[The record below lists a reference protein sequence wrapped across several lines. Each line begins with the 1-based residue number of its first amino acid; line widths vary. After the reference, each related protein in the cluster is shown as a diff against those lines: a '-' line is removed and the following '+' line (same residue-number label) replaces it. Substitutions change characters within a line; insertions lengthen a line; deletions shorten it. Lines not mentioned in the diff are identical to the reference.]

1 MNEVFFGL
9 SVIIAIGTAVA
20 MFMRSIG
27 QPLIIGH
34 IITGIIVG
42 PAFLQIS
49 SSPDTLT
56 FFGEI
61 GIAFLLFII
70 GLGMNP
76 RVIGEV
82 GRASFIVATV
92 QIATI
97 TTIGWFVC
105 TALGLSSTEALVVGL
120 GLSVNSTIVA
130 LKLLSDH
137 KEQGRL
143 YGKLTI
149 GILLVEDIAAA
160 IALIVIASAKDGEWL
175 ALGSLVSLVFKGAL
189 IGGAMYWISRYVL
202 PKFQKLIAGEQ
213 ETLFLFAIA
222 WGLGGAALLA
232 KAGFSLEIGALAAGV
247 FLASRPYAQEIAAR
261 LRPLRDFFVIIFFIA
276 LGTVVSFAN
285 ISEYFWIIVASVFIV
300 VAVKPLILLTAIG
313 ALGYTKRTSFKASI
327 ALTNVSEFSIIFAI
341 LAVSQGLIDQTI
353 VSLLTI
359 IALSSIAISTYLV
372 TFGDQLYAR
381 LAGYLNLF
389 ERRKAQADVKPEVN
403 YELVLF
409 GYQRGGHEFVSLFRK
424 MHKKYVVIDYDPEI
438 IDILITRKINH
449 LYGDATDVELLEEA
463 GVERARLIVSTIPDF
478 QVNSFLLDYLERKNP
493 RAVVILHSDDPLE
506 AAKYYEAGA
515 SYVVLP
521 HYIGSE
527 KVSEFIGKSG
537 LTKGAFN
544 KQRKRHLD
552 YLEKH
557 YGALEKL
564 SEIHKK
570 KIGHAIVSGMAK
582 LTSSKNA

>member
-1 MNEVFFGL
+1 MDEVFFGL
-9 SVIIAIGTAVA
+9 SLIIAIGTAVA

-42 PAFLQIS
+42 PALLQIS
-49 SSPDTLT
+49 NAPDTLT

-76 RVIGEV
+76 RVVAEV

-97 TTIGWFVC
+97 TAIGWFIC
-105 TALGLSSTEALVVGL
+105 TALGLSSTEALIVAL

-130 LKLLSDH
+130 LKLLSDR

-160 IALIVIASAKDGEWL
+160 IALIVIASAKDGQWL
-175 ALGSLVSLVFKGAL
+175 ELNNLGALAFKGL
-189 IGGAMYWISRYVL
+189 VVGSAMYWISRHVL

-213 ETLFLFAIA
+213 ELLFLFAIA
-222 WGLGGAALLA
+222 WGLGGASLLA

-247 FLASRPYAQEIAAR
+247 FLASMPYAQEIAAR
-261 LRPLRDFFVIIFFIA
+261 LRPLRDFFVIIFFIT
-276 LGTVVSFAN
+276 LGTKVSFSYF
-285 ISEYFWIIVASVFIV
+285 SEYFWVMLAAVFTV
-300 VAVKPLILLTAIG
+300 VAIKPLILLTTLG
-313 ALGYTKRTSFKASI
+313 VLGYTKRTSFKTSL

-341 LAVSQGLIDQTI
+341 LAVSQGLIDQPI

-359 IALSSIAISTYLV
+359 IALISIAVSTYLV
-372 TFGDQLYAR
+372 TFGDRLYVYASN
-381 LAGYLNLF
+381 YLNMF
-389 ERRKAQADVKPEVN
+389 ERRKAQGDVKPDIN

-409 GYQRGGHEFVSLFRK
+409 GYQRGGHEFVSLFKKLR
-424 MHKKYVVIDYDPEI
+424 KKYVVIDYDPEI
-438 IDILITRKINH
+438 IDILIHRKINY

-463 GVERARLIVSTIPDF
+463 GVERARLVVSTIPDF
-478 QVNSFLLDYLERKNP
+478 QVNAYLLDHLKHKNP
-493 RAVVILHSDDPLE
+493 RAVVIVHADDPLE
-506 AAKYYEAGA
+506 AAKYYQAGA

-537 LTKGAFN
+537 LAKSAFT
-544 KQRKRHLD
+544 KQRQRHLD

-564 SEIHKK
+564 NEVHKK
-570 KIGHAIVSGMAK
+570 KLGHAIVSGMAA
-582 LTSSKNA
+582 LTKTKT

>member
-1 MNEVFFGL
+1 MDNIFYGL
-9 SVIIAIGTAVA
+9 SLIIAIGMAVA

-34 IITGIIVG
+34 IVTGIIVG
-42 PAFLQIS
+42 PALLQIS
-49 SSPDTLT
+49 NSPDTLT

-76 RVIGEV
+76 RVVKEV
-82 GRASFIVATV
+82 GRASFIVAAV
-92 QIATI
+92 QIISI
-97 TTIGWFVC
+97 TTVGWVVC
-105 TALGLSSTEALVVGL
+105 TALGLSGTEALIIAL
-120 GLSVNSTIVA
+120 GLSINSTIVA
-130 LKLLSDH
+130 LKLLSDR

-160 IALIVIASAKDGEWL
+160 IALIIIASAKDGQWL
-175 ALGSLVSLVFKGAL
+175 ALGNLTSLAIKGLL
-189 IGGAMYWISRYVL
+189 IGSAMYWISRHVL

-213 ETLFLFAIA
+213 ELLFLFAIA

-247 FLASRPYAQEIAAR
+247 FLASMPYAQEIAAR

-276 LGTVVSFAN
+276 LGTEVSFAAF
-285 ISEYFWIIVASVFIV
+285 STYFWVVAAAVLIV
-300 VAVKPLILLTAIG
+300 VIIKPLILLTTLG
-313 ALGYTKRTSFKASI
+313 VLGYTKRTSFKTSL
-327 ALTNVSEFSIIFAI
+327 ALTNVSEFSVIFAM
-341 LAVSQGLIDQTI
+341 LAVSQGLIDQPI

-359 IALSSIAISTYLV
+359 IALISIATSTYLV
-372 TFGDQLYAR
+372 TFSDKLFGYASK
-381 LAGYLNLF
+381 YLNIF
-389 ERRKAQADVKPEVN
+389 ERRRAQGDVRPEIN

-409 GYQRGGHEFVSLFRK
+409 GYQRGGHEFISLFK
-424 MHKKYVVIDYDPEI
+424 KLHKKYVVIDYDPEI
-438 IDILITRKINH
+438 IDVLIHRKINY

-463 GVERARLIVSTIPDF
+463 GVERALLVVSTIPDF
-478 QVNSFLLDYLERKNP
+478 QVNDFLLGYLRHKNP
-493 RAVVILHSDDPLE
+493 RAVVILHADDPLE
-506 AAKYYEAGA
+506 AAKYYKAGA

-527 KVSEFIGKSG
+527 KVSEFISKSG
-537 LTKGAFN
+537 LNKSAFR
-544 KQRKRHLD
+544 KQRESHLK

-557 YGALEKL
+557 YGSLEKL
-564 SEIHKK
+564 KQLHNRKLGQTIIKS
-570 KIGHAIVSGMAK
+570 MAN
-582 LTSSKNA
+582 LTKTKA

>member
-9 SVIIAIGTAVA
+9 SLIIAIGTAVA
-20 MFMRSIG
+20 MFMRAIG

-42 PAFLQIS
+42 PALLQIS
-49 SSPDTLT
+49 NAPDTLT

-82 GRASFIVATV
+82 GRAAAIVATV
-92 QIATI
+92 QIAVV

-105 TALGLSSTEALVVGL
+105 TALGLSSTEALIVAL

-175 ALGSLVSLVFKGAL
+175 AVDNL
-189 IGGAMYWISRYVL
+189 IGLALKGVLIGSAMYWVSRYIL

-213 ETLFLFAIA
+213 EVLFLFAIA
-222 WGLGGAALLA
+222 WGLGGASLLA
-232 KAGFSLEIGALAAGV
+232 KAGFNLEIGALAAGV

-276 LGTVVSFAN
+276 LGTEVSFAN
-285 ISEYFWIIVASVFIV
+285 FGTYFWLILSAVTVLV
-300 VAVKPLILLTAIG
+300 VIKPLVLLTTIG
-313 ALGYTKRTSFKASI
+313 ALGYTKRTSFKTSI
-327 ALTNVSEFSIIFAI
+327 ALTNVSEFSIVFAI

-359 IALSSIAISTYLV
+359 IALISIAFSTYLV
-372 TFGDQLYAR
+372 TFGDKLY
-381 LAGYLNLF
+381 GYVSDYLNLF
-389 ERRKAQADVKPEVN
+389 ERRKARGDVRPEVN

-409 GYQRGGHEFVSLFRK
+409 GYQRGGHEFVNLFKRL
-424 MHKKYVVIDYDPEI
+424 HKKYVVIDYDPEI
-438 IDILITRKINH
+438 IDILIHRKINH

-463 GVERARLIVSTIPDF
+463 GVERARLVVSTIPDF

-493 RAVVILHSDDPLE
+493 RAVIILHSDDPLE
-506 AAKYYEAGA
+506 AAKYYQAGA

-527 KVSEFIGKSG
+527 QISTFIAKSG
-537 LTKGAFN
+537 MSKSAFH

-564 SEIHKK
+564 SEAQNKK
-570 KIGHAIVSGMAK
+570 LGHAIVSGMASLAK
-582 LTSSKNA
+582 PKS

>member
-9 SVIIAIGTAVA
+9 SLIIAIGTAVA

-42 PAFLQIS
+42 PALLQIS
-49 SSPDTLT
+49 NTPDTLT

-76 RVIGEV
+76 RVVAEV

-92 QIATI
+92 QITTI
-97 TTIGWFVC
+97 TTVGWFVA
-105 TALGLSSTEALVVGL
+105 TALGLSSAEALIVAL

-143 YGKLTI
+143 HGKLTI
-149 GILLVEDIAAA
+149 GILLVEDIVAA
-160 IALIVIASAKDGEWL
+160 IALIVIASVKDGEWL
-175 ALGSLVSLVFKGAL
+175 ALGNLTSLVLKGVL
-189 IGGAMYWISRYVL
+189 IGAGMYWISRYVL

-247 FLASRPYAQEIAAR
+247 FLASRPYAQEVAAR

-276 LGTVVSFAN
+276 LGTEVSFAN
-285 ISEYFWIIVASVFIV
+285 FGEYFWLILTAVLVV
-300 VAVKPLILLTAIG
+300 VAIKPLILLTTIG
-313 ALGYTKRTSFKASI
+313 ALGYTKRTSFKTSI

-341 LAVSQGLIDQTI
+341 LAVSQGLIDQPI

-359 IALSSIAISTYLV
+359 IALISIAVSTYLV
-372 TFGDQLYAR
+372 TFGDRLYAY
-381 LAGYLNLF
+381 ASNYLNMF
-389 ERRKAQADVKPEVN
+389 ERRKAQGDVGPDVN

-409 GYQRGGHEFVSLFRK
+409 GYQRGGHEFVSLFKKLR
-424 MHKKYVVIDYDPEI
+424 KKYVVIDYDPEI
-438 IDILITRKINH
+438 IDILINRKINY

-463 GVERARLIVSTIPDF
+463 GVEQARLVVSTIPDF
-478 QVNSFLLDYLERKNP
+478 QVNAYLLDHLKHKNP
-493 RAVVILHSDDPLE
+493 RAVIIVHADDPLE
-506 AAKYYEAGA
+506 AAKYYQAGA

-537 LTKGAFN
+537 LAKSAFT
-544 KQRKRHLD
+544 KQRQRHLD

-564 SEIHKK
+564 NEVHKK
-570 KIGHAIVSGMAK
+570 KLGHAIVSGMAA
-582 LTSSKNA
+582 LTKTKA

>member
-1 MNEVFFGL
+1 M
-9 SVIIAIGTAVA
+9 
-20 MFMRSIG
+20 
-27 QPLIIGH
+27 
-34 IITGIIVG
+34 
-42 PAFLQIS
+42 
-49 SSPDTLT
+49 
-56 FFGEI
+56 
-61 GIAFLLFII
+61 LFII

-76 RVIGEV
+76 RVVAEV

-92 QIATI
+92 QITTI
-97 TTIGWFVC
+97 TTVGWFVA
-105 TALGLSSTEALVVGL
+105 TALGLSSAEALIVAL

-143 YGKLTI
+143 HGKLTI
-149 GILLVEDIAAA
+149 GILLVEDIVAA
-160 IALIVIASAKDGEWL
+160 IALIVIASVKDGEWL
-175 ALGSLVSLVFKGAL
+175 ALGNLTSLVLKGVL
-189 IGGAMYWISRYVL
+189 IGAGMYWISRYVL

-247 FLASRPYAQEIAAR
+247 FLASRPYAQEVAAR

-276 LGTVVSFAN
+276 LGTEVSFAN
-285 ISEYFWIIVASVFIV
+285 FGEYFWLILTAVLVV
-300 VAVKPLILLTAIG
+300 VAIKPLILLTTIG
-313 ALGYTKRTSFKASI
+313 ALGYTKRTSFKTSI

-341 LAVSQGLIDQTI
+341 LAVSQGLIDQPI

-359 IALSSIAISTYLV
+359 IALISIAVSTYLV
-372 TFGDQLYAR
+372 TFGDRLYAY
-381 LAGYLNLF
+381 ASNYLNMF
-389 ERRKAQADVKPEVN
+389 ERRKAQGDVGPDVN

-409 GYQRGGHEFVSLFRK
+409 GYQRGGHEFVSLFKKLR
-424 MHKKYVVIDYDPEI
+424 KKYVVIDYDPEI
-438 IDILITRKINH
+438 IDILINRKINY

-463 GVERARLIVSTIPDF
+463 GVEQARLVVSTIPDF
-478 QVNSFLLDYLERKNP
+478 QVNAYLLDHLKHKNP
-493 RAVVILHSDDPLE
+493 RAVIIVHADDPLE
-506 AAKYYEAGA
+506 AAKYYQAGA

-537 LTKGAFN
+537 LAKSAFT
-544 KQRKRHLD
+544 KQRQRHLD

-564 SEIHKK
+564 NEVHKK
-570 KIGHAIVSGMAK
+570 KLGHAIVSGMAA
-582 LTSSKNA
+582 LTKTKA

>member
-9 SVIIAIGTAVA
+9 SLIIAIGTAVA

-42 PAFLQIS
+42 PALLQIS
-49 SSPDTLT
+49 NAPDTLT

-76 RVIGEV
+76 RVVAEV

-92 QIATI
+92 QITTI
-97 TTIGWFVC
+97 TTVGWFVA
-105 TALGLSSTEALVVGL
+105 TALGLSSAEALIVAL

-143 YGKLTI
+143 HGKLTI
-149 GILLVEDIAAA
+149 GILLVEDIVAA
-160 IALIVIASAKDGEWL
+160 IALIVIASVKDGEWL
-175 ALGSLVSLVFKGAL
+175 ALGNLTSLVLKGVL
-189 IGGAMYWISRYVL
+189 IGAGMYWISRYVL

-247 FLASRPYAQEIAAR
+247 FLASRPYAQEVAAR

-276 LGTVVSFAN
+276 LGTEVSFAN
-285 ISEYFWIIVASVFIV
+285 FGEYFWLILTAVLVV
-300 VAVKPLILLTAIG
+300 VAIKPLILLTTIG
-313 ALGYTKRTSFKASI
+313 ALGYTKRTSFKTSI

-341 LAVSQGLIDQTI
+341 LAVSQGLIDQPI

-359 IALSSIAISTYLV
+359 IALISIAVSTYLV
-372 TFGDQLYAR
+372 TFGDRLYAY
-381 LAGYLNLF
+381 ASNYLNMF
-389 ERRKAQADVKPEVN
+389 ERRKAQGDVGPDVN

-409 GYQRGGHEFVSLFRK
+409 GYQRGGHEFVSLFKKLR
-424 MHKKYVVIDYDPEI
+424 KKYVVIDYDPEI
-438 IDILITRKINH
+438 IDILINRKINY

-463 GVERARLIVSTIPDF
+463 GVEQARLVVSTIPDF
-478 QVNSFLLDYLERKNP
+478 QVNAYLLDHLKHKNP
-493 RAVVILHSDDPLE
+493 RAVIIVHADDPLE
-506 AAKYYEAGA
+506 AAKYYQAGA

-537 LTKGAFN
+537 LAKSAFT
-544 KQRKRHLD
+544 KQRQRHLD

-564 SEIHKK
+564 NEVHKK
-570 KIGHAIVSGMAK
+570 KLGHAIVSGMAA
-582 LTSSKNA
+582 LTKTKA